1 LVLLSRHGGEEQIDD
16 AVPLAG
22 EQHDQDDGQHCQSCD
37 EQRGPVVFFDEKEDG
52 VHQQDA
58 DGGKNDGWMNQ
69 KQIQDEE
76 GDEQD
81 AAELFDLRKPDEK
94 QQEHVSFGYLFEH
107 LIFHIN
113 FFLLDADY

>member
-1 LVLLSRHGGEEQIDD
+1 LVLLSRHGGEEEIDD

-22 EQHDQDDGQHCQSCD
+22 KQHDEDDGEDRESC
-37 EQRGPVVFFDEKEDG
+37 EKQGSAVVFFYEQEDG

-58 DGGKNDGWMNQ
+58 DGGKNDGGMNQ

-81 AAELFDLRKPDEK
+81 AAELFELPKPDEK
-94 QQEHVSFGYLFEH
+94 EQKQQS
-107 LIFHIN
+107 
-113 FFLLDADY
+113 